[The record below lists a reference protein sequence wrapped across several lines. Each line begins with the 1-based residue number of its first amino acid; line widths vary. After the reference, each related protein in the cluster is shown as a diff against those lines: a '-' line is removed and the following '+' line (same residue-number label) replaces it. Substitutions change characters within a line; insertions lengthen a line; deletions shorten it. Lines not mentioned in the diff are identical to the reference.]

1 MACKTGCDTDD
12 AAWLEGIRK
21 LAAYRREITE
31 RLKKERPGYWYDM
44 LHPRELR
51 GSFYNVTVTYFDFP
65 IWLYRFDD
73 GLTRGL
79 TVNIN
84 SYRYQRDKHI
94 ADVDGVL
101 AQFLGMRTG
110 RALKK
115 SNFRRQHELSIYPY
129 FNFALYNIPPFRSL
143 GLNSTAHGA
152 SDAPGIGGAD
162 SIVMF
167 SPYMWGQDGKP
178 GSFGYRGPGSEADE
192 VLFHEL
198 IHGLRLMVGIDV
210 RKNAVENYDNEE
222 EFIAVVLT
230 NIYLAEMRQQDL
242 RGSHDAFPRMLQP
255 REFLKNP
262 RYKQLLRNFR
272 IKQGNFFDALADIP
286 EEKAWWNP
294 VRELRVAE
302 P

>member
-1 MACKTGCDTDD
+1 VACKTGCDTDK
-12 AAWLEGIRK
+12 AEWLKGIWR
-21 LAAYRREITE
+21 LAGYRREIAE
-31 RLKKERPGYWYDM
+31 RLKKERPGYVYDV
-44 LHPRELR
+44 LHPRQLR
-51 GSFYNVTVTYFDFP
+51 GSFQNIMVTYFDFP

-73 GLTRGL
+73 RLTRGL

-94 ADVDGVL
+94 EDVDGVL
-101 AQFLGMRTG
+101 AQFLGMFTG

-115 SNFRRQHELSIYPY
+115 AILDAGHELGIYPY
-129 FNFALYNIPPFRSL
+129 LNFALYNIPPFRPS
-143 GLNSTAHGA
+143 GLNSTAQGV
-152 SDAPGIGGAD
+152 SDAPGVGGTD

-167 SPYMWGQDGKP
+167 SPHMWGQDGKA

-198 IHGLRLMVGIDV
+198 IHGLRLMVGIDAQ
-210 RKNAVENYDNEE
+210 KNAVENYDNEE

-230 NIYLAEMRQQDL
+230 NIYLAEKRQQDL
-242 RGSHDAFPRMLQP
+242 RGSHDAFTRMLQP

-272 IKQGNFFDALADIP
+272 NKQGDFFDALADIP

-294 VRELRVAE
+294 VRELRHAE